1 MNSHFALSWLSCATA
16 LLLIALITLA
26 SNQMEIP
33 LIYINNIFMDNF
45 IIENHTIQFVNVQD
59 PEECFRHCAK
69 HFDYVA
75 FKSLGN
81 MWGSGHR
88 WSHWKSNEKNW
99 NSFISHKEKWCESK
113 VVFLLS
119 SFWLRMMK
127 TEKPH
132 GSVRLSLQG
141 TDENSKIF

>member
-1 MNSHFALSWLSCATA
+1 MNSYFALSWLSCATA
-16 LLLIALITLA
+16 LLQIALITLA

-75 FKSLGN
+75 FKSLGKYVRFWTP
-81 MWGSGHR
+81 MESLEIK
-88 WSHWKSNEKNW
+88 WKELEQFYLTWRKM
-99 NSFISHKEKWCESK
+99 
-113 VVFLLS
+113 V
-119 SFWLRMMK
+119 
-127 TEKPH
+127 
-132 GSVRLSLQG
+132 
-141 TDENSKIF
+141 